1 LKALYQEGHDFF
13 DMMIP
18 FVVSSIRKNFLE
30 SVTARDLQQYLYED
44 HRIRISIH
52 NAAVLVTKLVQKELC
67 VDLYGKCMVDAQRLP
82 TSTDLVEIQRQHDE
96 NEVIINENFAAYCKH
111 HGYTPSDSFTNLFLR
126 FVESYHRPLLDYF
139 AAEEPSE
146 IALLELTDAEDK
158 LIAAYV
164 NERINGHQV
173 IRSIIVQFLQGYSL
187 MNAFRLDRPEE
198 NTNLDLSQTEFY
210 LDSGIL
216 LGLLG
221 YQGPYYEAATREV
234 VEGLKTMKA
243 RLFAYH
249 ATVSEAIRILDFY
262 RRHIDTVE
270 GRSRMHPTDITKHFL
285 KKRYDSQ
292 KIRDFIEDI
301 GGHIDDH
308 GIKEVDYPTHKRR
321 FTMDEKKLEGLLKK
335 RHETRPHLI
344 DYRVN
349 HDVDTVA
356 AIATLRKGKYAGS
369 LEKVGALFVSDG
381 YHTTQTITKWYRD
394 EGGQGIGPIMSDVT
408 LSNIMLLRRPDIF
421 GDYKL
426 NELGAVCFATLQ
438 PTPKLWTR
446 FVENVRNLEARG
458 FMQKEEAALMKSTDM
473 VYDLLIERSI
483 KGYDEAT
490 DLTEVI
496 ENARNLVNR
505 QIEEAVAPRN
515 QEIESLKQSLGEV
528 TARAR
533 STGESYDQLKGWIA
547 RMVSRTI
554 LVLVGAGF
562 IAWSIYD
569 FIQGM
574 ESGQPV
580 WRSIVI
586 AVVAVIGV
594 LGVLNGFSFLS
605 WTQSIEQRIKDSI
618 GKK

>member
-1 LKALYQEGHDFF
+1 
-13 DMMIP
+13 M
-18 FVVSSIRKNFLE
+18 VSSIRKNAIE
-30 SVTARDLQQYLYED
+30 SVTAKDLQQYLYED

-52 NAAVLVTKLVQKELC
+52 NAAVVVTKLVQKELC
-67 VDLYGKCMVDAQRLP
+67 VDLYGKCMVDLQKLP
-82 TSTDLVEIQRQHDE
+82 SSIDLTEIQRQHDE
-96 NEVIINENFAAYCKH
+96 NEVIINDNFTAYCKQ
-111 HGYTPSDSFTNLFLR
+111 HGYTPSEPFTSLFLR

-139 AAEEPSE
+139 AAEEPAE
-146 IALLELTDAEDK
+146 IALHELTDAEDI
-158 LIAAYV
+158 LIAAYT

-198 NTNLDLSQTEFY
+198 NADLDLSQTEFY

-221 YQGPYYEAATREV
+221 YRGPYYEAATREV
-234 VEGLKTMKA
+234 VEGLKSMKA
-243 RLFAYH
+243 RLFIYH

-262 RRHIDTVE
+262 RRHIDTVD

-285 KKRYDSQ
+285 RQRYDSQ
-292 KIRDFIEDI
+292 RIRDFIEDI
-301 GGHIDDH
+301 GTNIDEH
-308 GIKEVDYPTHKRR
+308 GIKEVEYPTHKRR
-321 FTMDEKKLEGLLKK
+321 FTMDEKKLEELLKK
-335 RHETRPHLI
+335 RHDARPNLI

-349 HDVDTVA
+349 HDVNTVA
-356 AIATLRKGKYAGS
+356 AIATLRKGKYTGS

-381 YHTTQTITKWYRD
+381 YHTIQTITKWYRE

-408 LSNIMLLRRPDIF
+408 LSNLLLLRRPDIF

-426 NELGAVCFATLQ
+426 NELGAVCFATLK
-438 PTPKLWTR
+438 PTLRLWTK

-483 KGYDEAT
+483 KGYDEAS

-533 STGESYDQLKGWIA
+533 STGEAYEQLKGWIA
-547 RMVSRTI
+547 RLVSRTI
-554 LVLVGAGF
+554 LVVVGTGF
-562 IAWSIYD
+562 LAWSIYD
-569 FIQGM
+569 FVQGV
-574 ESGQPV
+574 EDGQPV
-580 WRSIVI
+580 WRLI
-586 AVVAVIGV
+586 AVALVAFIGV
-594 LGVLNGFSFLS
+594 LGVLNGFSLLS

-618 GKK
+618 GGK